1 MATRQGRSLH
11 SQTTNDFS
19 IEDIKA
25 ALLPDIENVIKSN
38 IESTMSTIIG
48 ERLDRI
54 DAKINQLAT
63 LQQSVVDLRTAVQD
77 TSDRMEDLLKVTL
90 PSLVKQCEDIT
101 TTLVMQQLD
110 QEVHRRK
117 WAITIQG
124 LPGEAREDESDTRN
138 ACIAL
143 AKDHLGIN
151 DANERDFAACHRLQQ
166 DKDAGII
173 ARFVDLQKR
182 DQWLLGARRLKN
194 SDLRVS
200 LSPDLPPVLRPLKKE
215 LLEKRRELPP
225 EVKSRAHVRYLRQWP
240 YVELSMGKNKTS
252 IRPSTTQRAIVQ
264 KFLGSTPLSVSLNFG
279 ETKLL

>member
-1 MATRQGRSLH
+1 MATRQSRSSR

-63 LQQSVVDLRTAVQD
+63 LQQSVVDLHTAVQD

-90 PSLVKQCEDIT
+90 PSLVKQCEDIA
-101 TTLVMQQLD
+101 TTLVMLQLD

-124 LPGEAREDESDTRN
+124 LPGEAREDEGDTRN

-151 DANERDFAACHRLQQ
+151 DANERDVAACHRFQQ

-173 ARFVDLQKR
+173 ARFVDLPKR
-182 DQWLLGARRLKN
+182 DQWLLGARRLK
-194 SDLRVS
+194 SCDLRVS
-200 LSPDLPPVLRPLKKE
+200 LSPDLPPVLRPLKNE
-215 LLEKRRELPP
+215 LPEKRRELPP
-225 EVKSRAHVRYLRQWP
+225 EVKYRAHVRYLRQWP
-240 YVELSMGKNKTS
+240 YVQLSMGKNKTS

-264 KFLGSTPLSVSLNFG
+264 KLLGSTPLSVSLTFG